1 MRRIRPVLQPVEEG
15 ARPSLT
21 PETLSEIDESAKQ
34 LAAEIAPLLTAAL
47 KARLEHVAVH
57 IPEGQEQVLVARVRT
72 APPFFE
78 VTTELG

>member
-1 MRRIRPVLQPVEEG
+1 MLQPVEEG
-15 ARPSLT
+15 SRPALAQ
-21 PETLSEIDESAKQ
+21 ETLSEIDETAKQ

-57 IPEGQEQVLVARVRT
+57 IPEGQEQLLIARVRA